1 MITRRQTIAAALL
14 LPLALAPAQAQQGA
28 KVDVLAS
35 FSVIADLVRQ
45 VGGERVEV
53 RSIVAL
59 SQDPH
64 EFEPSPS
71 DVRRVMKAQLIV
83 LNGLGFE
90 PWADRFVKAA
100 NYKGERLVA
109 SKGVK
114 ALSVRGA
121 LDPHAWQDVENVKLY
136 IENIRDALSK
146 VDPSG
151 ASDYARNA
159 SAYGRELDAL
169 HQEIK
174 AAFAAIPKAQRKAIS
189 SHDAFDYFA
198 VAYDLVFLA
207 PQGVSSSAE
216 PSARDVAGIIKQIRA
231 EKIKAIFFENALP
244 QQLARQIA
252 SETGV
257 RIAGK
262 LYADVLGDDV
272 RSYTQMMRHNYQT
285 ILAALK

>member
-1 MITRRQTIAAALL
+1 MFTRRHLIAAALL
-14 LPLALAPAQAQQGA
+14 LLPHAPAQAQQAG

-45 VGGERVEV
+45 VGGDRVEV

-64 EFEPSPS
+64 DFEPSPS

-83 LNGLGFE
+83 INGLGFE

-109 SKGVK
+109 SRGVK

-121 LDPHAWQDVENVKLY
+121 VDPHAWQDVENVKLY

-146 VDPSG
+146 VDPAG

-159 SAYGRELDAL
+159 SAYGRELDTL
-169 HQEIK
+169 NKEIK
-174 AAFAAIPKAQRKAIS
+174 TGFASIPKAQRRVIT
-189 SHDAFDYFA
+189 SHDAFNYFGD
-198 VAYDLVFLA
+198 AYDVVFLA

-216 PSARDVAGIIKQIRA
+216 PSARDVAAIIKQIRA
-231 EKIKAIFFENALP
+231 ENIKAIFFENALP

-262 LYADVLGDDV
+262 LYADVLGDNV
-272 RSYTQMMRHNYQT
+272 RGYTEMMRHNYKA
-285 ILAALK
+285 ILAAQK

>member
-1 MITRRQTIAAALL
+1 MFTRRHLLSAASLL
-14 LPLALAPAQAQQGA
+14 LPLAPAQAQQGG

-64 EFEPSPS
+64 DFEPSPS

-83 LNGLGFE
+83 INGLGFE

-121 LDPHAWQDVENVKLY
+121 VDPHAWQDVENVKLY
-136 IENIRDALSK
+136 IENIRDALTK
-146 VDPSG
+146 VDPAG

-169 HQEIK
+169 HRQIK
-174 AAFAAIPKAQRKAIS
+174 AGFAAIPKAQRKVIS
-189 SHDAFDYFA
+189 SHDSFHYFGD
-198 VAYDLVFLA
+198 AYDVVFLA
-207 PQGVSSSAE
+207 PQGISSSAE
-216 PSARDVAGIIKQIRA
+216 PSARDVAGIIRQIRA

-257 RIAGK
+257 KISGK

-272 RSYTQMMRHNYQT
+272 RSYAQMMRHNYQT
-285 ILAALK
+285 ILGALK

>member
-1 MITRRQTIAAALL
+1 MLTRRHLLAAAPALL
-14 LPLALAPAQAQQGA
+14 LPPPPAQAQQGA

-100 NYKGERLVA
+100 NYKGERVVA

-121 LDPHAWQDVENVKLY
+121 VDPHAWQDVGNVKLY
-136 IENIRDALSK
+136 IENIRDALIR
-146 VDPSG
+146 VDPAG

-159 SAYGRELDAL
+159 DAYGRELDAL

-174 AAFAAIPKAQRKAIS
+174 AGFAAIPKAQRKAIS
-189 SHDAFDYFA
+189 SHDAFNYFA

-216 PSARDVAGIIKQIRA
+216 PSARDVAGVIKQIRA
-231 EKIKAIFFENALP
+231 ENIKAIFFENALP

>member
-1 MITRRQTIAAALL
+1 MFTRRHFLAASLL
-14 LPLALAPAQAQQGA
+14 TPLAPALAQQGA

-35 FSVIADLVRQ
+35 FSIIVDLVRQ
-45 VGGERVEV
+45 VGGERVAV
-53 RSIVAL
+53 RSIVAQ

-64 EFEPSPS
+64 DFEPSPS

-83 LNGLGFE
+83 INGLGFE
-90 PWADRFVKAA
+90 PWADRFVRAA
-100 NYKGERLVA
+100 NYRGERLVA
-109 SKGVK
+109 SRGVK
-114 ALSVRGA
+114 ALSERGA
-121 LDPHAWQDVENVKLY
+121 IDPHAWQDVENVKLY
-136 IENIRDALSK
+136 VENIREALSK

-174 AAFAAIPKAQRKAIS
+174 AAFAAIPKAQRKVIT
-189 SHDAFDYFA
+189 SHDSFHYFGE
-198 VAYDLVFLA
+198 AYDVAFLA

-216 PSARDVAGIIKQIRA
+216 PSARDVAAIIRQIR
-231 EKIKAIFFENALP
+231 EQRIKAVFFENALP

-257 RIAGK
+257 KVAGK
-262 LYADVLGDDV
+262 LYADVLGDNV
-272 RSYTQMMRHNYQT
+272 RSYAQMMRHNYTT

>member
-1 MITRRQTIAAALL
+1 MFTRRHLIAAALL
-14 LPLALAPAQAQQGA
+14 LLPHAPAQAQQAG

-45 VGGERVEV
+45 VGGDRVEV

-64 EFEPSPS
+64 DFEPSPS

-83 LNGLGFE
+83 INGLGFE

-109 SKGVK
+109 SRGVK

-121 LDPHAWQDVENVKLY
+121 VDPHAWQDVENVKLY

-146 VDPSG
+146 VDPAG

-159 SAYGRELDAL
+159 SAYGRELDTL
-169 HQEIK
+169 NKEIK
-174 AAFAAIPKAQRKAIS
+174 TGFASIPKAQRRVIT
-189 SHDAFDYFA
+189 SHDAFNYFGD
-198 VAYDLVFLA
+198 AYDVVFLA

-216 PSARDVAGIIKQIRA
+216 PSARDVAAIIKQIRA
-231 EKIKAIFFENALP
+231 ENIKAIFFENALP

-262 LYADVLGDDV
+262 LYADVLGDNV
-272 RSYTQMMRHNYQT
+272 RSYTEMMRHNYKA
-285 ILAALK
+285 ILAAQK

>member
-1 MITRRQTIAAALL
+1 MITRRNLLAAAAALL
-14 LPLALAPAQAQQGA
+14 LPLAPAQAQQGA

-64 EFEPSPS
+64 DFEPSPS

-83 LNGLGFE
+83 INGLGFE

-109 SKGVK
+109 SRGVK

-146 VDPSG
+146 VDPAG

-169 HQEIK
+169 QQEIK
-174 AAFAAIPKAQRKAIS
+174 AGFAAIPKAQRKVIS
-189 SHDAFDYFA
+189 SHDSFHYFG
-198 VAYDLVFLA
+198 VAYDVAFLA
-207 PQGVSSSAE
+207 PQGISSSAE
-216 PSARDVAGIIKQIRA
+216 PSARDVAAIIRQIRA
-231 EKIKAIFFENALP
+231 ENIKAIFFENALP

-257 RIAGK
+257 QIAGK

-272 RSYTQMMRHNYQT
+272 RSYAQMMRHNSET

>member
-1 MITRRQTIAAALL
+1 MLTRRHLLAVAALL
-14 LPLALAPAQAQQGA
+14 LLPLAPAQAQQGG

-64 EFEPSPS
+64 DFEPSPS

-121 LDPHAWQDVENVKLY
+121 VDPHAWQDVENVKLY

-146 VDPSG
+146 VDPAG

-169 HQEIK
+169 QQEIK
-174 AAFAAIPKAQRKAIS
+174 AGFAAIPKAQRKVIS
-189 SHDAFDYFA
+189 SHDSFHYFG
-198 VAYDLVFLA
+198 VAYDVAFLA
-207 PQGVSSSAE
+207 PQGISSSAE
-216 PSARDVAGIIKQIRA
+216 PSARDVAAIIRQIRA
-231 EKIKAIFFENALP
+231 ENIKAIFFENALP

-257 RIAGK
+257 QIAGK

-272 RSYTQMMRHNYQT
+272 RSYAQMMRHNYQT
-285 ILAALK
+285 ILEALK

>member
-1 MITRRQTIAAALL
+1 MLTRRHLLAVAALL
-14 LPLALAPAQAQQGA
+14 LLPLAPAQAQQGG

-64 EFEPSPS
+64 DFEPSPS

-109 SKGVK
+109 SRGVK

-136 IENIRDALSK
+136 IENIRDALAK
-146 VDPSG
+146 VDPAG

-159 SAYGRELDAL
+159 SAYGRELDAI

-174 AAFAAIPKAQRKAIS
+174 AGFAAIPKAQRKVIS
-189 SHDAFDYFA
+189 SHDSFHYFGD
-198 VAYDLVFLA
+198 AYDVAFLA
-207 PQGVSSSAE
+207 PQGISSSAE
-216 PSARDVAGIIKQIRA
+216 PSARDVAGIIRQIRA

-272 RSYTQMMRHNYQT
+272 RSYAQMMRHNYQT
-285 ILAALK
+285 ILEALK

>member
-1 MITRRQTIAAALL
+1 MFNRRNFIAASLL
-14 LPLALAPAQAQQGA
+14 LSLCPAQAQQAG

-35 FSVIADLVRQ
+35 FSIIADLVRQ
-45 VGGERVEV
+45 VGGERVNV
-53 RSIVAL
+53 RSIVAM

-64 EFEPSPS
+64 DFEPSPN

-83 LNGLGFE
+83 INGLGFE

-100 NYKGERLVA
+100 NYAGERLVA

-121 LDPHAWQDVENVKLY
+121 VDPHAWQDVENVKLY
-136 IENIRDALSK
+136 VENIREALVK

-151 ASDYARNA
+151 ASAYARNA
-159 SAYGRELDAL
+159 SAYGRELDTL
-169 HQEIK
+169 NKEIK
-174 AAFAAIPKAQRKAIS
+174 TGFASIPKAQRKVIT
-189 SHDAFDYFA
+189 SHDAFNYFGD
-198 VAYDLVFLA
+198 AYDVVFLA

-216 PSARDVAGIIKQIRA
+216 PSASDVAAIIKQIRA
-231 EKIKAIFFENALP
+231 ENIKAIFFENALP

-257 RIAGK
+257 KISGK
-262 LYADVLGDDV
+262 LYADVLGDNV
-272 RSYTQMMRHNYQT
+272 RSYTEMMRHNYKA
-285 ILAALK
+285 ILAAQK

>member
-1 MITRRQTIAAALL
+1 MFTRRYFLAASLL
-14 LPLALAPAQAQQGA
+14 TPLAPALAQQGA

-35 FSVIADLVRQ
+35 FSIIADLVRQ
-45 VGGERVEV
+45 VGGERVAV
-53 RSIVAL
+53 RSVVAQ

-64 EFEPSPS
+64 DFQPSPS

-83 LNGLGFE
+83 INGLGFE
-90 PWADRFVKAA
+90 PWADRFVRAA
-100 NYKGERLVA
+100 NYTGERLVA
-109 SKGVK
+109 SRGVK

-121 LDPHAWQDVENVKLY
+121 IDPHAWQDVENVKLY
-136 IENIRDALSK
+136 VENIREALSK

-174 AAFAAIPKAQRKAIS
+174 AGFAAIPKAQRKVIT
-189 SHDAFDYFA
+189 SHDSFNYFGD
-198 VAYDLVFLA
+198 AYDVVFLA

-216 PSARDVAGIIKQIRA
+216 PSARDVAVIIRQIR
-231 EKIKAIFFENALP
+231 EQRIKAIFFENALP

-257 RIAGK
+257 KVAGK
-262 LYADVLGDDV
+262 LYADVLGDNV
-272 RSYTQMMRHNYQT
+272 RSYAQMMRHNYKT
-285 ILAALK
+285 ILGALK

>member
-1 MITRRQTIAAALL
+1 MFTRRYFLAASLL
-14 LPLALAPAQAQQGA
+14 TPLAPALAQQGA

-35 FSVIADLVRQ
+35 FSIIADLVRQ
-45 VGGERVEV
+45 VGGERVAV
-53 RSIVAL
+53 RSVVAQ

-64 EFEPSPS
+64 DFQPSPS

-83 LNGLGFE
+83 INGLGFE
-90 PWADRFVKAA
+90 PWADRFVRAA
-100 NYKGERLVA
+100 NYTGERLVA
-109 SKGVK
+109 SRGVK

-121 LDPHAWQDVENVKLY
+121 IDPHAWQDVENVKLY
-136 IENIRDALSK
+136 VENIREALSK

-174 AAFAAIPKAQRKAIS
+174 AGFAAIPKAQRKVIT
-189 SHDAFDYFA
+189 SHDSFNYFGD
-198 VAYDLVFLA
+198 AYDVVFLA

-216 PSARDVAGIIKQIRA
+216 PSARDVAVIIRQIR
-231 EKIKAIFFENALP
+231 EQRIKAIFFENALP

-257 RIAGK
+257 KVAGK
-262 LYADVLGDDV
+262 LYADVLGDNV
-272 RSYTQMMRHNYQT
+272 RSYAQMMRHNYT
-285 ILAALK
+285 TLLAALK

>member
-1 MITRRQTIAAALL
+1 MLTRRHFLAASLL
-14 LPLALAPAQAQQGA
+14 TPFAPAHAQQGA

-35 FSVIADLVRQ
+35 FSIIVDLVRQ
-45 VGGERVEV
+45 VGGERVAV
-53 RSIVAL
+53 RSIVAQ

-64 EFEPSPS
+64 DFEPSPS

-83 LNGLGFE
+83 INGLGFE
-90 PWADRFVKAA
+90 PWADRFVRAA
-100 NYKGERLVA
+100 NYRGERLVA
-109 SKGVK
+109 SRGVK
-114 ALSVRGA
+114 ALSERGA
-121 LDPHAWQDVENVKLY
+121 IDPHAWQDVENVKLY
-136 IENIRDALSK
+136 VENIREALSK

-174 AAFAAIPKAQRKAIS
+174 AAFAAIPKAQRKVIT
-189 SHDAFDYFA
+189 SHDSFHYFGE
-198 VAYDLVFLA
+198 AYDVAFLA

-216 PSARDVAGIIKQIRA
+216 PSARDVAAIIRQIR
-231 EKIKAIFFENALP
+231 EQRIKAVFFENALP

-257 RIAGK
+257 KVAGK

-272 RSYTQMMRHNYQT
+272 RSYAQMMRHNYTT

>member
-1 MITRRQTIAAALL
+1 MLTRRHFLAASLL
-14 LPLALAPAQAQQGA
+14 TPFAPAHAQQGA

-35 FSVIADLVRQ
+35 FSIIVDLVRQ
-45 VGGERVEV
+45 VGGERVAV
-53 RSIVAL
+53 RSIVAQ

-64 EFEPSPS
+64 DFEPSPS

-83 LNGLGFE
+83 INGLGFE
-90 PWADRFVKAA
+90 PWADRFVRAA
-100 NYKGERLVA
+100 NYRGERLVA
-109 SKGVK
+109 SRGVK
-114 ALSVRGA
+114 ALSERGA
-121 LDPHAWQDVENVKLY
+121 IDPHAWQDVENVKLY
-136 IENIRDALSK
+136 VENIREALSK

-174 AAFAAIPKAQRKAIS
+174 AAFAAIPKAQRKVIT
-189 SHDAFDYFA
+189 SHDSFHYFGE
-198 VAYDLVFLA
+198 AYDVAFLA

-216 PSARDVAGIIKQIRA
+216 PSARDVAAIIRQIR
-231 EKIKAIFFENALP
+231 EQQIKAIFFENALP

-257 RIAGK
+257 KVAGK
-262 LYADVLGDDV
+262 LYADVLGDTV
-272 RSYTQMMRHNYQT
+272 RSYTQMMRHNYT
-285 ILAALK
+285 TLLAALK

>member
-1 MITRRQTIAAALL
+1 MLTRRHLLAAAPALL
-14 LPLALAPAQAQQGA
+14 LPLPPAQAQQGA

-121 LDPHAWQDVENVKLY
+121 VDPHAWQDVGNVKLY
-136 IENIRDALSK
+136 IENIREALSK
-146 VDPSG
+146 VDPAG

-159 SAYGRELDAL
+159 DAYGRELDAL

-174 AAFAAIPKAQRKAIS
+174 AGFATIPKVQRKAIS
-189 SHDAFDYFA
+189 SHDAFNYFA

-216 PSARDVAGIIKQIRA
+216 PSARDVAGVIKQIRA
-231 EKIKAIFFENALP
+231 ENIKAIFFENALP

>member
-1 MITRRQTIAAALL
+1 MLTRRHFLAASLL
-14 LPLALAPAQAQQGA
+14 TPFAPAHAQQGGP
-28 KVDVLAS
+28 VDVLAS
-35 FSVIADLVRQ
+35 FSIIADLVRQ
-45 VGGERVEV
+45 VGGERVAV
-53 RSIVAL
+53 RSIVAQ

-64 EFEPSPS
+64 DFEPSPS

-83 LNGLGFE
+83 INGLGFE
-90 PWADRFVKAA
+90 PWADRFVRAA
-100 NYKGERLVA
+100 NYRGERLVA
-109 SKGVK
+109 SRGVK
-114 ALSVRGA
+114 ALSERGA
-121 LDPHAWQDVENVKLY
+121 IDPHAWQDVENVKLY
-136 IENIRDALSK
+136 VENIREALSK

-174 AAFAAIPKAQRKAIS
+174 AAFAAIPKAQRKVIT
-189 SHDAFDYFA
+189 SHDSFHYFGE
-198 VAYDLVFLA
+198 AYDVAFLA

-216 PSARDVAGIIKQIRA
+216 PSARDVAAIIRQIR
-231 EKIKAIFFENALP
+231 EQRIKAVFFENALP

-257 RIAGK
+257 KVAGK
-262 LYADVLGDDV
+262 LYADVLGDNV
-272 RSYTQMMRHNYQT
+272 RSYAQMMRHNYTT

>member
-1 MITRRQTIAAALL
+1 MLTRRHFLAASLL
-14 LPLALAPAQAQQGA
+14 TPFAPAHAQQGA

-35 FSVIADLVRQ
+35 FSIIVDLVRQ
-45 VGGERVEV
+45 VGGERVAV
-53 RSIVAL
+53 RSIVAQ

-64 EFEPSPS
+64 DFEPSPS

-83 LNGLGFE
+83 INGLGFE
-90 PWADRFVKAA
+90 PWADRFVRAA
-100 NYKGERLVA
+100 NYRGERLVA
-109 SKGVK
+109 SRGVK
-114 ALSVRGA
+114 ALSERGA
-121 LDPHAWQDVENVKLY
+121 IDPHAWQDVENVKLY
-136 IENIRDALSK
+136 VENIREALSK

-174 AAFAAIPKAQRKAIS
+174 AAFAAIPKAQRKVIT
-189 SHDAFDYFA
+189 SHDSFHYFGE
-198 VAYDLVFLA
+198 AYDVAFLA

-216 PSARDVAGIIKQIRA
+216 PSARDVAAIIRQIR
-231 EKIKAIFFENALP
+231 EQQIKAIFFENALP

-257 RIAGK
+257 KVAGK
-262 LYADVLGDDV
+262 LYADVLGDNV
-272 RSYTQMMRHNYQT
+272 RSYAQMMRHNHT
-285 ILAALK
+285 TLLAALK

>member
-1 MITRRQTIAAALL
+1 MLTRRHFLAASLL
-14 LPLALAPAQAQQGA
+14 TPFAPAHAQQGA

-35 FSVIADLVRQ
+35 FSIIVDLVRQ
-45 VGGERVEV
+45 VGGERVAV
-53 RSIVAL
+53 RSIVAQ

-64 EFEPSPS
+64 DFEPSPS

-83 LNGLGFE
+83 INGLGFE
-90 PWADRFVKAA
+90 PWADRFVRAA
-100 NYKGERLVA
+100 NYRGERLVA
-109 SKGVK
+109 SRGVK
-114 ALSVRGA
+114 ALSERGA
-121 LDPHAWQDVENVKLY
+121 IDPHAWQDVENVKLY
-136 IENIRDALSK
+136 VENIREALSK

-174 AAFAAIPKAQRKAIS
+174 AAFAAIPKAQRKVIT
-189 SHDAFDYFA
+189 SHDSFHYFGE
-198 VAYDLVFLA
+198 AYDVAFLA

-216 PSARDVAGIIKQIRA
+216 PSARDVAAIIRQIR
-231 EKIKAIFFENALP
+231 EQRIKAVFFENALP

-257 RIAGK
+257 KVAGK
-262 LYADVLGDDV
+262 LYADVLGDNV
-272 RSYTQMMRHNYQT
+272 RSYAQMMRHNYTT

>member
-1 MITRRQTIAAALL
+1 MLTRRQTIAAAAALL
-14 LPLALAPAQAQQGA
+14 LPLAPAQAQQGA
-28 KVDVLAS
+28 KIDVLAS

-45 VGGERVEV
+45 VGAERVEV

-83 LNGLGFE
+83 MNGLGFE

-121 LDPHAWQDVENVKLY
+121 VDPHAWQDVENVKLY
-136 IENIRDALSK
+136 IENIRDALTK
-146 VDPSG
+146 VDPNG

-174 AAFAAIPKAQRKAIS
+174 AGFAAIPMAQRKVIS
-189 SHDAFDYFA
+189 SHDSFHYFG
-198 VAYDLVFLA
+198 VAYDVVFLA

-257 RIAGK
+257 QIAGK
-262 LYADVLGDDV
+262 LYADVLGDEV
-272 RSYTQMMRHNYQT
+272 RSYAQMMRHNAQT
-285 ILAALK
+285 ILGALK